1 MVLGFPKFS
10 SQFTTLKYNLR
21 YQNLLFHSFMYY
33 FIIIN
38 FFFLYRFWALHMS
51 HEWCSVAL
59 PLTANKDF
67 AVPTAQNEKGEE
79 SEE

>member
-1 MVLGFPKFS
+1 
-10 SQFTTLKYNLR
+10 
-21 YQNLLFHSFMYY
+21 MYY